1 MWWTLA
7 AQKNH
12 DEARVLLNK
21 ALKIEEL
28 VLGNWH
34 RNTAETL
41 SGLGANYRFMGQL
54 EMALELAEKGLSIDR
69 RIYAKDSSQIGP
81 HIFQKGRTLLEMG
94 RNVEALDDFM
104 HVASITD
111 AVHGQKHR
119 NTLRVKTL
127 WAWPLLPAARRE
139 EARTL
144 LEETLQWQREVR
156 FVLLTFRR
164 PRRP

>member
-1 MWWTLA
+1 
-7 AQKNH
+7 
-12 DEARVLLNK
+12 
-21 ALKIEEL
+21 
-28 VLGNWH
+28 
-34 RNTAETL
+34 
-41 SGLGANYRFMGQL
+41 MGQL

-119 NTLRVKTL
+119 NTLRVKTFVGMAL
-127 WAWPLLPAARRE
+127 TACGRRE
-139 EARTL
+139 EVAHCWRKPAMAAG
-144 LEETLQWQREVR
+144 RSGSS
-156 FVLLTFRR
+156 F
-164 PRRP
+164 